1 MTLSE
6 LSLRRPVLALVMNLM
21 VMLLGFVSL
30 SFLGVREYPAVDPPV
45 VTIRTS
51 YPGASPETIDST
63 ITEPLEQSVYGVPG
77 IRTVSSSSREGSSE
91 IRVEFDLSMDLEA
104 AANDIRDKVSSARRL
119 LPPDVDMP
127 VVEKADAD
135 SEPIV
140 FLTVR
145 SETKDILEI
154 SHIAD
159 SLIKER
165 VQTIPGVATVRIFGE
180 KRYAMRLY
188 LNAEAM
194 AAHGVTPQ
202 DVQAALRRENVELP
216 AGRLEAA
223 TTEVGLRLDGRL
235 SDPKDFED
243 MVVRREGERAV
254 RLRDIGRATLEAE
267 NMRTGLKRE
276 GLPMIGV
283 AVVPQPNTNA
293 VAIADAFYERLEDI
307 KRDLPPEYT
316 VDIGYDFTTFVRRS
330 IAEVE
335 ESLWVAFGL
344 VALIIFAFLRD
355 WRATLVPV
363 LAIPVSIVGT
373 FLIMY
378 AAGFSI
384 NTLTLVALVLAI
396 GLVCDDAI
404 VVLEA
409 IYARVERGVSPLQA
423 ALEGSREIFFAVI
436 ATTAA
441 LVVVFLPVIF
451 LQGLTGQLFK
461 EFGVVLAGSVII
473 SSFVALTLSPVL
485 SRFLL
490 KARPAPKD
498 AGAQQGEVV
507 SEAERAARAAAAEE
521 AHLGWMA
528 RAFRWTLRGMVRA
541 RWLVMPATAFTLAA
555 IMKLY
560 GELPQELAPLEDR
573 SNIRVSV
580 TAPEGVSYEFMEG
593 AMAEVAAWVEQNIP
607 EVDKTFSILA
617 RGGGAVNSGVQ
628 NIYLVEAEQRD
639 RSQQVIADE
648 LGAQLSKLDKV
659 RVFPGQPPTIGSRFA
674 GQPLNYVLQATTVAR
689 LVEVLPAF
697 LEAARRRPEVGF
709 LDVNLKLTRTEAR
722 VRVDRDRA
730 ADLGVSP
737 QDVGSAI
744 QLGFSDQR
752 LGYFMKNGRQYQ
764 VMGLLERGQRNEP
777 TDLNAL
783 RVRAPSGDLIPLS
796 QLVRWDEGPSP
807 SAIYRY
813 DRQVSA
819 TVSGNPAPGYT
830 LGDAITAMEEVAAEV
845 LPQDV
850 GTALSGEAR
859 ELKESTSSLLWS
871 FALALLLAYL
881 VLAAQFESFID
892 PLVILLSVPLALVG
906 ALAALQ
912 WAGMTL
918 NIFSQIGLIM
928 LIGLVTK
935 NAILIIEFA
944 NQRKAQGLSAREAV
958 IDAATQRLRPILMTT
973 LSTVLGVLPIALSLG
988 ASAGSRQ
995 ALGVAVIGG
1004 VLVGTFFSLY
1014 IVPALYT
1021 YLSREHSH
1029 QDFPA

>member
-1 MTLSE
+1 VTLSE
-6 LSLRRPVLALVMNLM
+6 LSLRRPVLAIVLNLILL
-21 VMLLGFVSL
+21 LLGFVSL

-45 VTIRTS
+45 VTVRTS
-51 YPGASPETIDST
+51 YPGASPQTIDST
-63 ITEPLEQSVYGVPG
+63 ITEPLEQSVYGVAG
-77 IRTVSSSSREGSSE
+77 IRTVSSTSREGASE
-91 IRVEFDLSMDLEA
+91 IRVEFDLSVDLEA
-104 AANDIRDKVSSARRL
+104 AANDIRDKVSTARRQ

-154 SHIAD
+154 SHVAD
-159 SLIKER
+159 VFIKER
-165 VQTIPGVATVRIFGE
+165 LQTIPGVATVRIFGE
-180 KRYAMRLY
+180 KRYAMRLH
-188 LNAEAM
+188 LDADAM
-194 AAHGVTPQ
+194 TAHGVTPQ
-202 DVQAALRRENVELP
+202 DVRAALQRENVELP

-235 SDPKDFED
+235 AEREDFEG
-243 MVVRREGERAV
+243 MVIRRDGERTV
-254 RLRDIGRATLEAE
+254 RLRDIGRASLEAE
-267 NMRTGLKRE
+267 NTRTGLKRE

-293 VAIADAFYERLEDI
+293 VAIADEFYKRLEEI
-307 KRDLPPEYT
+307 KRDLPPEYM
-316 VDIGYDFTTFVRRS
+316 VDIGYDFTRYVRRS

-363 LAIPVSIVGT
+363 LAIPVSIVSA

-378 AAGFSI
+378 AAGFSV

-409 IYARVERGVSPLQA
+409 IYARVERGMSPLQA
-423 ALEGSREIFFAVI
+423 AQEGSREIFFAVI

-451 LQGLTGQLFK
+451 LEGLTGQLFK
-461 EFGVVLAGSVII
+461 EFGVVLSGSVIV

-490 KARPAPKD
+490 KAKRPPTQAAQDGAPD
-498 AGAQQGEVV
+498 GAQDGAQVYPW
-507 SEAERAARAAAAEE
+507 SAR
-521 AHLGWMA
+521 LY
-528 RAFRWTLRGMVRA
+528 RWALRLTVRT
-541 RWLVMPATAFTLAA
+541 RWLVMPILVFTLAG
-555 IMKLY
+555 IFKLY
-560 GELPQELAPLEDR
+560 SGLPQELSPLEDR

-580 TAPEGVSYEFMEG
+580 LAPEGVSFEYMES
-593 AMAEVAAWVEQNIP
+593 AMAEVAEWVEDNVP
-607 EVDKTFSILA
+607 EVAKTFTILA
-617 RGGGAVNSGVQ
+617 RGGGAVNSGIQ
-628 NIYLVEAEQRD
+628 NIYLVEGED
-639 RSQQVIADE
+639 RSRSQKEIAQDI
-648 LGAQLSKLDKV
+648 GASLSRLDRV
-659 RVFPGQPPTIGSRFA
+659 RVFPSQPPTIGSRFS
-674 GQPLNYVLQATTVAR
+674 GQPISYVLQATSVER
-689 LVEVLPAF
+689 LVEVLPGF
-697 LEAARRRPEVGF
+697 LEAAQRRPELGF
-709 LDVNLKLTRTEAR
+709 LDANLKLTRTEDR
-722 VRVDRDRA
+722 VFVDRDRA
-730 ADLGVSP
+730 AALGVSP
-737 QDVGSAI
+737 QDVGAAL

-752 LGYFMKNGRQYQ
+752 LGYFMRHGRQYQ

-777 TDLNAL
+777 QDVSAL
-783 RVRAPSGDLIPLS
+783 LVRSQSGEVLPLS
-796 QLVRWDEGPSP
+796 QVVRWDESAAP
-807 SAIYRY
+807 SAIYRF

-819 TVSGNPAPGYT
+819 TISGSPAASYT
-830 LGDAITAMEEVAAEV
+830 LGDAIGALDEVAKD

-859 ELKESTSSLLWS
+859 ELRESTSSLLWS
-871 FALALLLAYL
+871 FVLALLLAYL

-906 ALAALQ
+906 ALYALQ

-935 NAILIIEFA
+935 NAILIVEFA
-944 NQRKAQGLSAREAV
+944 NQRKEQGLSVREAV

-1004 VLVGTFFSLY
+1004 ILIGTVLSLFV
-1014 IVPALYT
+1014 VPALYT
-1021 YLSREHSH
+1021 YLSRERVQVES
-1029 QDFPA
+1029 

>member
-6 LSLRRPVLALVMNLM
+6 LSLRRPVLAIVMNLM
-21 VMLLGFVSL
+21 LLLLGLVSL

-63 ITEPLEQSVYGVPG
+63 ITEPIEQSVYGVAG
-77 IRTVSSSSREGSSE
+77 IRTVSSTSREGASE
-91 IRVEFDLSMDLEA
+91 VRVEFDLSMDLEA
-104 AANDIRDKVSSARRL
+104 AANDIRDKVSAARRL

-145 SETKDILEI
+145 SETKDVLEV

-159 SLIKER
+159 ALIKER

-180 KRYAMRLY
+180 KRYAMRLH
-188 LNAEAM
+188 LDAEAM

-202 DVQAALRRENVELP
+202 DVRAALQRENIELP
-216 AGRLEAA
+216 AGRLEAH

-235 SDPKDFED
+235 QTPEDFED
-243 MVVRREGERAV
+243 MVVRRDGDRAV
-254 RLRDIGRATLEAE
+254 RLRDIGRAALEAE
-267 NMRTGLKRE
+267 NTRTGLKRE
-276 GLPMIGV
+276 GLPMVGV
-283 AVVPQPNTNA
+283 AIVPQPNTNA
-293 VAIADAFYERLEDI
+293 VAIADDFYKRLEQI
-307 KRDLPPEYT
+307 KRDLPPEYM
-316 VDIGYDFTTFVRRS
+316 VDIGYDFTRYVRRS
-330 IAEVE
+330 IAEVK
-335 ESLWVAFGL
+335 ESLWVAFAL

-363 LAIPVSIVGT
+363 LAIPVSIVGA

-378 AAGFSI
+378 AAGFTV

-409 IYARVERGVSPLQA
+409 IYARVERGVPPLRA

-451 LQGLTGQLFK
+451 LRGLTGQLFK
-461 EFGVVLAGSVII
+461 EFGVVLAGSVIL

-485 SRFLL
+485 SRLLL
-490 KARPAPKD
+490 KARAP
-498 AGAQQGEVV
+498 
-507 SEAERAARAAAAEE
+507 RAALRDQRGPNETHPNDANDPS
-521 AHLGWMA
+521 AHVGWLA
-528 RAFRWTLRGMVRA
+528 RLYRWTLRGTVRA
-541 RWLVMPATAFTLAA
+541 RWLVMPAMAFTLAA
-555 IMKLY
+555 IFKLY
-560 GELPQELAPLEDR
+560 GQLPQELAPLEDR

-593 AMAEVAAWVEQNIP
+593 AMAEVASWVESHIP

-617 RGGGAVNSGVQ
+617 RGGGAVNLGIQ
-628 NIYLVEAEQRD
+628 NIYLVEADQRA
-639 RSQQVIADE
+639 RSQQQLAQVI
-648 LGAQLSKLDKV
+648 GAGLSQLDKV

-674 GQPLNYVLQATTVAR
+674 GQPLNFVLQAASVGQLIDA
-689 LVEVLPAF
+689 LPRF

-709 LDVNLKLTRTEAR
+709 LDANLKLTRTEAR
-722 VRVDRDRA
+722 VAVDRDRA
-730 ADLGVSP
+730 ADLGISP
-737 QDVGSAI
+737 LDVGAAI

-752 LGYFMKNGRQYQ
+752 LGYFMRAGRQYQ

-777 TDLNAL
+777 ADLFAL
-783 RVRAPSGDLIPLS
+783 QARAPSGDLIPLS

-813 DRQVSA
+813 DRQVAA
-819 TVSGNPAPGYT
+819 TVSGSPAPGYT
-830 LGDAITAMEEVAAEV
+830 LGDAIAALDEVAAEV
-845 LPQDV
+845 LPDDI

-859 ELKESTSSLLWS
+859 EFRESSSSLLWS

-892 PLVILLSVPLALVG
+892 PLVILLSVPLALIG

-944 NQRKAQGLSAREAV
+944 NQRKAQGLSVRDAV

-1021 YLSREHSH
+1021 YLSRPLPTPDPS
-1029 QDFPA
+1029 A